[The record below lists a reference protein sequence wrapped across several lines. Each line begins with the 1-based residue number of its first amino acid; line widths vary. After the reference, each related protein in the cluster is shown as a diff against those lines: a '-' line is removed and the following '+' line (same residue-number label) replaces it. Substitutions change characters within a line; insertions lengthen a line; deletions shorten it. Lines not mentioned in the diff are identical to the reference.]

1 MDKNI
6 KLLKSELDKPK
17 NEKDEFWEDDL
28 RTKKNLFAAMIN
40 KYQSIIQKFQ
50 NEEEKIKEIK
60 QTKIIREAEIGLG
73 CELTKEEKEMVLDNP
88 KMVQKI
94 YQEKLQGKA
103 HPTIINFV
111 KDLED
116 RHHDIKKLEKSIL
129 ELNQMISTLQ
139 SLVQYR
145 GEIIDN
151 ITDNINSARVNV
163 ENAGRILEDAK
174 EKMERK
180 KKIKCVVSLILIIV
194 LLIIIIPIISKF
206 TKK

>member
-50 NEEEKIKEIK
+50 NEEEQIKEIK
-60 QTKIIREAEIGLG
+60 ETKIIREAEIGLG
-73 CELTKEEKEMVLDNP
+73 CELTKEEKEVILDNP
-88 KMVQKI
+88 KMIQQI
-94 YQEKLQGKA
+94 YKDKLQGKP
-103 HPTIINFV
+103 HPEILNFV

-139 SLVQYR
+139 SLVQYQ